1 MIKKILWV
9 CNTPLPEIQDMVRIK
24 NYNEGWLVG
33 ISNQLRKQ
41 EGIELHY
48 AFPQYLYPKMFH
60 KKKDKINFWG
70 FYDTH
75 KTPYEIN
82 KKNINAFHDLV
93 QKINP
98 DIIHIFGTE
107 FSHSLEF
114 INGITDKNKIIIS
127 IQGLTSEIEKVYFR
141 GIPLVDRFFGKFING
156 KYHCLA
162 SDKYVFFRR
171 GINERNLLLNVN
183 HVIGR
188 TKWDKKCIYNINS
201 KCHYYFCNETLRDTF
216 YEGKWDVKNIQRYS
230 IFVSQGNY
238 PIKGLHL
245 LIYALPAI
253 KKIFPHVVVYVAGDK
268 GFLNLG
274 TPYGV
279 YIRKIL
285 KKYDVEEN
293 IVFLGKLTDQKVKEK
308 LLESHVML
316 MPSLVENSPNSI
328 GEAMLVGT
336 PVIASNVGGIPSI
349 LKHGVEGYLYPA
361 TDTNKLSK
369 IIVKVFTDDALALY
383 FSRNGQKRAKV
394 QYSKINNG
402 KRLLEIYSQVA
413 LNN

>member
-1 MIKKILWV
+1 MIKKVLWV
-9 CNTPLPEIQDMVRIK
+9 CNTPLPEIQDMVGIK

-41 EGIELHY
+41 EGIELNY
-48 AFPQYLYPKMFH
+48 AFPQRLYPKLFH
-60 KKKDKINFWG
+60 KKERGIKFWG

-82 KKNINAFHDLV
+82 KRNISNFHDLI

-114 INGITDKNKIIIS
+114 VNGTADKNKIIIS
-127 IQGLTSEIEKVYFR
+127 IQGLTSEIEKVYLG
-141 GIPLVDRFFGKFING
+141 GIPFIDRIVGTFVNG
-156 KYHCLA
+156 RYECLA
-162 SDKYVFFRR
+162 NDKYVFYKR
-171 GINERNLLLNVN
+171 GINERDLLMNVN

-188 TKWDKKCIYNINS
+188 TKWDKKCIHNINP

-216 YEGKWDVKNIQRYS
+216 YEGKWDIKNIQRYS

-245 LIYALPAI
+245 LIHALFVI
-253 KKIFPHVVVYVAGDK
+253 KKKFPGVVVYVAGDK
-268 GFLNLG
+268 SFLELG
-274 TPYGV
+274 TPYGI
-279 YIRKIL
+279 YIRKII
-285 KKYDVEEN
+285 KKYGVEEN
-293 IVFLGKLTDQKVKEK
+293 VVFLGKLTDDKMKER
-308 LLESHVML
+308 LLRSHVMV
-316 MPSLVENSPNSI
+316 MPSLIENSPNSI
-328 GEAMLVGT
+328 GEAMLLGT

-349 LKHGVEGYLYPA
+349 LKHGVEGCLYPSM
-361 TDTNKLSK
+361 DTKKLSK
-369 IIVKVFTDDALALY
+369 IIMKVFMDDLLALS
-383 FSRNGQKRAKV
+383 FSRNAQKRAIV
-394 QYSKINNG
+394 QYSKTNNG

-413 LNN
+413 MSN